1 MRKWLYLSPR
11 AKIEK
16 SRGSLISQT
25 LKVEENKV
33 QESRHVLGK
42 TKSNFF
48 FLTPL
53 TCNARKTEHV
63 GMEELN
69 EKECY
74 KNIPI

>member
-1 MRKWLYLSPR
+1 MYW
-11 AKIEK
+11 EK
-16 SRGSLISQT
+16 LNPTS
-25 LKVEENKV
+25 
-33 QESRHVLGK
+33 
-42 TKSNFF
+42 F